1 MYERRR
7 HPCAEFCLMD
17 GWLGHIY
24 HVCKHEPTAVPL
36 ENELTLPTRG
46 ARFTLFFVAVYGI
59 DLDQPSIL
67 NSQAHMAT
75 QAAIVMFCACGTEPG
90 EDA

>member
-1 MYERRR
+1 MYERRKN
-7 HPCAEFCLMD
+7 PCAEFCLVE
-17 GWLGHIY
+17 GWLWHIY
-24 HVCKHEPTAVPL
+24 HVFKHKPTAVPL

-59 DLDQPSIL
+59 DLDQLSIL

-75 QAAIVMFCACGTEPG
+75 QAVIDVTTF
-90 EDA
+90 

>member
-7 HPCAEFCLMD
+7 NPCAEFCLMD

-24 HVCKHEPTAVPL
+24 HIFKQEPTAVPL

-46 ARFTLFFVAVYGI
+46 ARFTLFF
-59 DLDQPSIL
+59 
-67 NSQAHMAT
+67 AT
-75 QAAIVMFCACGTEPG
+75 YTG
-90 EDA
+90 